1 MGKKVILRESQLK
14 RLIQYTAKQKLK
26 ESLEDIEPIDYN
38 MGMGD
43 DENQLPNPP
52 AEIKLNLD
60 VEDGNFVDNNMNM
73 SEPDQLPN
81 PPEEIDVDLEEDD
94 YSDVPVEAEIDMET
108 GMTMEDDLTL
118 NEGQKSLKNTFN
130 KYMGNPIIESLSSK
144 IK

>member
-14 RLIQYTAKQKLK
+14 RLIQYNTKQKLR

-38 MGMGD
+38 MGKGDDENQLPNPPSEINLDVEDGQFVDYTMGKGD

-52 AEIKLNLD
+52 AEIN
-60 VEDGNFVDNNMNM
+60 
-73 SEPDQLPN
+73 
-81 PPEEIDVDLEEDD
+81 IDLEEDD
-94 YSDVPVEAEIDMET
+94 FSDVPAEAEIDMET
-108 GMTMEDDLTL
+108 GITMEDDYNL